1 MTELRWAVALTE
13 RENATVD
20 SLCNKHI
27 IISSCAGL
35 IRVNQGNEVTF
46 VRQYS
51 YLYLALSPVCLTSLF
66 Y

>member
-1 MTELRWAVALTE
+1 MTELQWAVALTE

-20 SLCNKHI
+20 SLCNEDI

-35 IRVNQGNEVTF
+35 IRVNQGDEVTF

-51 YLYLALSPVCLTSLF
+51 YLHSTLSPVCLTSLI

>member
-1 MTELRWAVALTE
+1 MTELQWAVALTE
-13 RENATVD
+13 RENAIVD
-20 SLCNKHI
+20 SLCNKDI

-35 IRVNQGNEVTF
+35 IRVNQGYEVTF

-51 YLYLALSPVCLTSLF
+51 YLHSALSPVCLTSLF